1 MRLEEFLEV
10 FDARANYIRQFNIP
24 ESVEIYFTCMRRYYE
39 NILAAKEQG
48 KPLAWVSI
56 ISPMEIFH
64 AMDIVPFAIDPYA
77 ITVAAFAYFKKE
89 DCKYFELGDAWG
101 YPPDA
106 CSPHRLCVGLAAEG
120 VLPAPDLLYAPS
132 PMPCD
137 SAVAV
142 FDVLADITKAPVFF
156 ANYEYRRNPNGMYY
170 LANEFRELVKFL
182 EQVTGKKLDTDR
194 LREIVKT
201 STEATNIML
210 DIQQL
215 RKKLPCPLRARDAF
229 NSFGMRIAGL
239 GMQDS
244 LHYYQV
250 QLKEVMG
257 RVERGEGALP
267 EERFRLVASGA
278 YPFFAMD
285 IIDWIQNE
293 FKAIFV
299 ADFLNCRPA
308 YKMEDTEIDD
318 PIEYL
323 ARRNLRAFGIEI
335 NYGPCEV
342 VIDDI
347 IRNIE
352 EARVD
357 GSFFFTHFGC
367 KQGCGLQ
374 KIYRDKIMERV
385 GIPTVFIDM
394 DISDPK
400 IVSVDQMKNKISNYM
415 DMLAKG
421 RG

>member
-1 MRLEEFLEV
+1 MR
-10 FDARANYIRQFNIP
+10 N
-24 ESVEIYFTCMRRYYE
+24 YYE
-39 NILAAKEQG
+39 RILTAKEQG

-89 DCKYFELGDAWG
+89 DCKYFDLGDAWG
-101 YPPDA
+101 YPSDA
-106 CSPHRLCVGLAAEG
+106 CSPHRLCIGMAVEG
-120 VLPAPDLLYAPS
+120 ILPAPDLLYAPS

-137 SAVAV
+137 SAVAL

-156 ANYEYRRNPNGMYY
+156 ANYEYRRNPHGVNH
-170 LANEFRELVKFL
+170 LTNEFRELIRFL
-182 EQVTGKKLDTDR
+182 EEVTGRRLDLDR
-194 LREIVKT
+194 LREIVKI
-201 STEATNIML
+201 STEATNLML
-210 DIQQL
+210 EIQQL
-215 RKKLPCPLRARDAF
+215 RKRRPCPLRARDAF

-239 GMQDS
+239 GMPES

-250 QLKEVMG
+250 QLREVKERIEQGKGV
-257 RVERGEGALP
+257 LP
-267 EERFRLVASGA
+267 EERFRLVANGA

-285 IIDWIQNE
+285 IIDWIQEE

-299 ADFLNCRPA
+299 ADVLNCRPA
-308 YKMEDTEIDD
+308 YKMEDTDIDD

-335 NYGPCEV
+335 NYGPYEV
-342 VIDDI
+342 IIDDI

-352 EARVD
+352 EAQVN

-367 KQGCGLQ
+367 KQACGLQ
-374 KIYRDKIMERV
+374 KIYRDKILERV
-385 GIPTVFIDM
+385 GIPTVFIDI

-400 IVSVDQMKNKISNYM
+400 VVSVDQMKNKIREYM
-415 DMLAKG
+415 EMLDK
-421 RG
+421 RGS